1 MADYR
6 HGLRLK
12 TARISNIEDW
22 LDRNA
27 EGAWD
32 IRLDEISEDLE
43 TKSYM
48 IFFEQADDLAAL
60 KWALSYRGMPDR
72 PDLPAL
78 GGKGASRRAAKVA

>member
-12 TARISNIEDW
+12 TARIGNIEDW

-32 IRLDEISEDLE
+32 IRLDDVSDDLE

-48 IFFEQADDLAAL
+48 IFFEQPGDLTAL
-60 KWALSYRGMPDR
+60 KWALSYRGMPNR
-72 PDLPAL
+72 PDIPAP
-78 GGKGASRRAAKVA
+78 GGKGSARPAAKVA

>member
-12 TARISNIEDW
+12 TARINSIEDW
-22 LDRNA
+22 LSRNT

-32 IRLDEISEDLE
+32 IRLDEVSEDLA

-48 IFFEQADDLAAL
+48 IFFEQPNDLVAL
-60 KWALSYRGMPDR
+60 KWAIPQRGMPDR
-72 PDLPAL
+72 PDLPAP
-78 GGKGASRRAAKVA
+78 GGKGAARRAAKVA